1 MLKAVPDVN
10 VYVSS
15 LIKQDGHAAQIF
27 RRAGEFIPCTSEP
40 ILNDL
45 VRVLHYDRIQKR
57 IHLTEEWITNYLV
70 ELRLTHFLLAG
81 KLEVSIV
88 RDDPDDDK
96 IVACALEAGA
106 DYIISGDPHLLNLK
120 HYRNIQIVT
129 PKAFLKVLD
138 LEKTKL

>member
-27 RRAGEFIPCTSEP
+27 RRADEFMPCTSEP

-45 VRVLHYDRIQKR
+45 KRVLHYARIQKR
-57 IHLTEEWITNYLV
+57 IRLTEKWIMNYLV
-70 ELRLTHFLLAG
+70 ELRWTHFVLAG

-88 RDDPDDDK
+88 HDDPDDDK
-96 IVACALEAGA
+96 IVACALEVGA
-106 DYIISGDPHLLNLK
+106 AYIISGDPHLLNLK
-120 HYRNIQIVT
+120 HYRSIQIIT

-138 LEKTKL
+138 LEKTKS